1 MLFKGWGLFI
11 FLISDVL
18 CDMFWTLVCDDK
30 EEQLIIW
37 ANNDQND

>member
-1 MLFKGWGLFI
+1 MLFKGWGLLI

-18 CDMFWTLVCDDK
+18 WDIFWTLVCDE

-37 ANNDQND
+37 SNNDQND